1 MPSYTAPVDDY
12 LFILHDLLK
21 IHEHKDVP
29 GFGDLDPEF
38 TGEILSGVGRFHA
51 DVLHPANQMADEEGA
66 RVENGE
72 VRTPGPFKD
81 LARQYRDSGWLAAT
95 VSEELGGAGLPP
107 VIGAAISEFGVS
119 SAQSLRMYFAFCAP
133 AAEMLNAL
141 GDPWIR
147 EHVVP
152 HVVAGDWTATMAMT
166 ESHCGTDLR
175 QIRTRAEPNDDGTW
189 RINGSKMFISG
200 GDNDLADNVVHIVL
214 AKVPGEDGKIA
225 NDLSSVNVF
234 LVSKRHIDTKTGQ
247 LGARGGVKVASIEHK
262 MGLGGSATCVLEFQD
277 AVGYRIAAPGRSGA
291 SANMAAMFFLMN
303 YARVGVAMS
312 GVGYSE
318 IARQNAADYA
328 RERLSGRAP
337 AGAVNPDGPADPIIV
352 HPDIRRLLLGSR
364 AFAEGGRAIAA
375 KIAFMQSLARHA
387 SDEAEKARLTDIM
400 DIMTPVM
407 KAYFTDKG
415 FETAN
420 DCLQVL
426 GGHGYIADY
435 GIEHFV
441 RNVRVGQLYEG
452 ANGIQAIDL
461 LTRKLRAGKGRARA
475 SFFGAISEFV
485 DAHAGKA
492 EMAEYVKPLKA
503 AVDVLVE
510 AIDRVDSAS
519 ADDPAAPGA
528 AAYDILTMFGTIALA
543 WSWAEIAAAIL
554 SGETR
559 FLGEPEKARKLSL
572 ARFWMAR
579 ELPLVRALAE
589 RAANGSEAMM
599 AVPDEMV

>member
-21 IHEHKDVP
+21 IHEHRDVP
-29 GFGDLDPEF
+29 GFADLDPEF
-38 TGEILSGVGRFHA
+38 TRDILSGVGRFHA
-51 DVLHPANQMADEEGA
+51 DVLHPANQAADEEGA

-72 VRTPGPFKD
+72 VRTPSAFRD
-81 LARQYRDSGWLAAT
+81 LARQYRESGWLAAT
-95 VSEELGGAGLPP
+95 VSAELGGAGLPP

-119 SAQSLRMYFAFCAP
+119 TAQSLRMYFAFCAP

-141 GDPWIR
+141 GDPWMR
-147 EHVVP
+147 EHVAP
-152 HVVAGDWTATMAMT
+152 RLVACDWTATMAMT

-175 QIRTRAEPNDDGTW
+175 QLRTRAEPNGDGTW

-200 GDNDLADNVVHIVL
+200 GDNDLAENVVHIVL
-214 AKVPGEDGKIA
+214 AKVPGEDGRIA

-234 LVSKRHIDTKTGQ
+234 LVSKRRIDTQTGQ
-247 LGARGGVKVASIEHK
+247 LGARGGVNVASIEHK
-262 MGLGGSATCVLEFQD
+262 MGLGGSATCVLEFED
-277 AVGYRIAAPGRSGA
+277 AVGYRIAAPGRTGT

-337 AGAVNPDGPADPIIV
+337 SGAVNPDGPADPIIV

-364 AFAEGGRAIAA
+364 AFAEGGRAIAT
-375 KIAFMQSLARHA
+375 KIAFMQSLARHVT
-387 SDEAEKARLTDIM
+387 DEAEKARLTDIM

-407 KAYFTDKG
+407 KAYYTDKG
-415 FETAN
+415 FDTAN

-461 LTRKLRAGKGRARA
+461 LTRKLKTGTGRARA
-475 SFFGAISEFV
+475 SFFGAIADFV
-485 DAHAGKA
+485 DAHAGAA
-492 EMAEYVKPLKA
+492 EMADYVEPLKA
-503 AVDVLVE
+503 AVAILAE
-510 AIDRVDSAS
+510 TIDRVDDA
-519 ADDPAAPGA
+519 AAGDPAAPGA
-528 AAYDILTMFGTIALA
+528 AAYDILTMFGTIAIA
-543 WSWAEIAAAIL
+543 WSWAEIAAAVL
-554 SGETR
+554 SGGTR
-559 FLGEPEKARKLSL
+559 FLDEPEKVRKLAL
-572 ARFWMAR
+572 ARFWMTR
-579 ELPLVRALAE
+579 ELPLVKALAE
-589 RAANGSEAMM
+589 RAVGGSEALM
-599 AVPDEMV
+599 AVEADMV